1 MFDIDALQDLIA
13 PDVFF
18 LLAAWGLSYAV
29 PLVANVS
36 RLIRTTPASAEAF
49 QRGTLQWLG
58 WVEFW
63 GSLARDVS
71 WLLIVLVW
79 WVFSD
84 DLVTSLWVF
93 TLPALGWL
101 VARQHRRAGNRQIN
115 DMFERHWTPHPGQLF
130 DYVHQVRSP
139 WPPLAPVLLEE
150 LDATHVDFKA
160 RSMTM
165 SPFMEFVF
173 AVLETAALANFV
185 LQGADDLPLDR
196 FRRTFDTVGRTWSLR
211 VAYRLRLAMKVEGA
225 EHLEDVKNQTF
236 LAFNHESIIDFCLA
250 FFATGARKTGDGR
263 YLAPRFIAAKDHFK
277 DNPILY
283 SILGIGRAM
292 ERSGMIFVDRKTPGA
307 GLKIIEESSQVIK
320 ELGVDVAIFP
330 QGTRALGH
338 YSGDGA
344 ILGAGY
350 YTTTGRRPVGSG
362 HFRRGLSMMAAE
374 LSKTQ
379 DVDILPIGIVGA
391 ALVIPAKTFS
401 VSAHRTVTYTI
412 GPCFRLA
419 HGAEHEATGLLH
431 DVELIVRRAAH
442 INPRLLERWAL
453 ELGEDATRL
462 EELSKLL
469 KPWEE
474 AAEPLPFA
482 VMDLIFTKGAQNRC
496 RWLERVYE
504 LARDDASLEAW
515 AVFREEISAER
526 RQA

>member
-1 MFDIDALQDLIA
+1 MIDIHTINEHMTPGLA
-13 PDVFF
+13 V
-18 LLAAWGLSYAV
+18 LLAVWSLSYAV
-29 PLVANVS
+29 PFLGLVS
-36 RLIRTTPASAEAF
+36 RILRSRAETPRQF
-49 QRGTLQWLG
+49 QAGLVQWLG

-63 GSLARDVS
+63 TSLPRDAAWTMVA
-71 WLLIVLVW
+71 LAW
-79 WVFSD
+79 WGFSGD
-84 DLVTSLWVF
+84 YIGQLWVF
-93 TLPALGWL
+93 VLPAIGWL
-101 VARQHRRAGNRQIN
+101 VARQHRRLGNRHIN
-115 DMFERHWTPHPGQLF
+115 DMFERHWTPHPGQLY
-130 DYVHQVRSP
+130 DYVHQMRGP

-160 RSMTM
+160 RPMTM

-185 LQGADDLPLDR
+185 LQGADDLPLKR
-196 FRRTFDTVGRTWSLR
+196 FRRTFDTIGRTWSLR

-225 EHLEDVKNQTF
+225 EHLAEIRHQAF

-250 FFATGARKTGDGR
+250 FFATGAQKTGDDR

-338 YSGDGA
+338 YSADGK

-374 LSKTQ
+374 LSKSQ
-379 DVDILPIGIVGA
+379 HVDILPIGIVGA
-391 ALVIPAKTFS
+391 ALVIPAKTFT
-401 VSAHRTVTYTI
+401 VSTHRTVTYTI
-412 GPCFRLA
+412 GPCFRM
-419 HGAEHEATGLLH
+419 GKGDEHEAARLLCE
-431 DVELIVRRAAH
+431 VELIVRRAAH
-442 INPRLLERWAL
+442 INRRLIERWAA
-453 ELGEDATRL
+453 ELGKTDSEREAFATSL
-462 EELSKLL
+462 DG
-469 KPWEE
+469 WQE
-474 AAEPLPFA
+474 AEEPLPFA
-482 VMDLIFTKGAQNRC
+482 VMDLIFTKEAAGRGL
-496 RWLERVYE
+496 WLDRVSE
-504 LARDDASLEAW
+504 LAQMDAPAETW
-515 AVFREEISAER
+515 KDFREEITA
-526 RQA
+526 AG